1 MAYNMTETYVQIRS
15 HFSVQAKRKSIIFSK
30 ILVNGGRNCSQ
41 QRKWRISNWLVCFNP
56 ILPGGEVPAPIS
68 TFENFLDI

>member
-1 MAYNMTETYVQIRS
+1 MVYNMTETY
-15 HFSVQAKRKSIIFSK
+15 VQAKRKSIIFSK
-30 ILVNGGRNCSQ
+30 ILVNGGCNCSQ